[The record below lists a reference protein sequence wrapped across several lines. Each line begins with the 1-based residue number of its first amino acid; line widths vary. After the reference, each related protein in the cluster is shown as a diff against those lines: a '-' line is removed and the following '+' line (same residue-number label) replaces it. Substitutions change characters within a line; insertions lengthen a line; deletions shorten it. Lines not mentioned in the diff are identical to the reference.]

1 MYVGRG
7 HCIGKIKKGCLS
19 QVSVFSSESLIVLLV
34 VCVCLC
40 YSACTE
46 IGQDPSPPRSFF
58 INYLLP
64 AIHLTSHLTTGSFNQ
79 PEVGQHTVEILR
91 ELNHS
96 NEVSLCTINMNI
108 CMKHVLLQEV
118 ERLLASNT
126 VYQCNSTA
134 NL

>member
-19 QVSVFSSESLIVLLV
+19 QVSVFSSESSIVLLA
-34 VCVCLC
+34 VCVCVCVCVCVRVC

-58 INYLLP
+58 ISYIHP
-64 AIHLTSHLTTGSFNQ
+64 ASYMHVTSHLTTGSFNQ

-96 NEVSLCTINMNI
+96 NEVSICTINVNI
-108 CMKHVLLQEV
+108 CL
-118 ERLLASNT
+118 RT
-126 VYQCNSTA
+126 CFITGG
-134 NL
+134 